1 MKPFGF
7 PLKLVRDTVKELLS
21 VGFSDFLSVIVIVI
35 VFVCASS
42 VAVVCRNVGGLAFL
56 FHVIKQE
63 RKLINL
69 SLFLYSV
76 WGYVII
82 LCVVPE
88 NVLFVSFL

>member
-21 VGFSDFLSVIVIVI
+21 VGFSDFLSVIIVL
-35 VFVCASS
+35 VFVCPSS
-42 VAVVCRNVGGLAFL
+42 VAVVCRNVGGLVFL

-76 WGYVII
+76 WSYVII